1 MKRFSISVALAMVLM
16 IGTSAY
22 AANLADVISVL
33 RVAAGLPLI
42 NTSADI
48 DGNGKIG
55 LQDAIM
61 GLQMIAGLRT
71 GYALIYNGVGSDAD
85 SAKSLE
91 AIAKKASYQTEFFT
105 DPKLITEKLKTASL
119 LVFGGT
125 EDDLKPLMN
134 LFNAESIQAVKDF
147 INNGGVYLGVCGG
160 AFIASEGWEDPNGF
174 VKALG
179 FTQIQTDSYLT
190 DPAPI
195 VIKVKW
201 KQGEIFSERAVYYQF
216 GPKFLPAPDNPVQ
229 VIANYDDNSVAA
241 CLVNSGKGKLIL
253 VGPHPEAG
261 ESWIDD
267 TVKNSGVWK
276 PTDDLSDELMSFAKE
291 K

>member
-1 MKRFSISVALAMVLM
+1 MKRFSMLVALAMVVI
-16 IGTSAY
+16 IGNSAY

-33 RVAAGLPLI
+33 RVAAGLPLT
-42 NTSADI
+42 NTGADI

-55 LQDAIM
+55 LQDAVM

-71 GYALIYNGVGSDAD
+71 GSALIYNGAGSDAD

-91 AIAKKASYQTEFFT
+91 AVAKKAGYQTEFFT
-105 DPKLITEKLKTASL
+105 DPKLISERLKTASL

-134 LFNAESIQAVKDF
+134 LFNTESIQAVKDF

-216 GPKFLPAPDNPVQ
+216 GPKFLPATDNPVQ

-241 CLVNSGKGKLIL
+241 CLINSGKGKLIMA
-253 VGPHPEAG
+253 GPHPEAD

-267 TVKNSGVWK
+267 KVKNSGDWK
-276 PTDDLSDELMSFAKE
+276 PTDDLSDELMSFAKG